1 MKQETGSIVH
11 QPQEYLNDLLASE
24 DIEPCNSIVN
34 SIDTQN
40 YSCLF
45 VDDNE
50 GMRAMIGEAFKTQ
63 FKKLYI
69 APNGQKALEIALNEI
84 PDIVISDI
92 MMPVMNGYDLCR
104 KIKENM
110 NINYIQVIL
119 LTARTDEQS
128 HLDGYKIGADAYLE
142 KPFEINT
149 LLETIKNRLFLREQI
164 KLRYSHTPI
173 RADVQDK
180 PVNSADDTFLY
191 KMNKLIVELMDN
203 EALNISYLC
212 QEMGISRASL
222 YNRVKMLTD
231 MGPNEYI
238 NKLRMEKAA
247 ELLKQTDL
255 SITVIAEQTGFSSS
269 RYFSTAFKKYM
280 GITPTQY
287 KSQNVVTAPPEE
299 GCS

>member
-1 MKQETGSIVH
+1 M
-11 QPQEYLNDLLASE
+11 
-24 DIEPCNSIVN
+24 
-34 SIDTQN
+34 
-40 YSCLF
+40 
-45 VDDNE
+45 
-50 GMRAMIGEAFKTQ
+50 
-63 FKKLYI
+63 
-69 APNGQKALEIALNEI
+69 
-84 PDIVISDI
+84 
-92 MMPVMNGYDLCR
+92 
-104 KIKENM
+104 
-110 NINYIQVIL
+110 
-119 LTARTDEQS
+119 
-128 HLDGYKIGADAYLE
+128 
-142 KPFEINT
+142 
-149 LLETIKNRLFLREQI
+149 
-164 KLRYSHTPI
+164 
-173 RADVQDK
+173 QDK
-180 PVNSADDTFLY
+180 PVNSADDAFLY
-191 KMNKLIVELMDN
+191 KMNKLIVEHMDN

-231 MGPNEYI
+231 LGPNEYI